1 MYENTER
8 PKTGKETLLKPL
20 KLELHNIP
28 KLIKKGI
35 KDATK
40 KINNS
45 SFSAL
50 NKYNKKINNNPP
62 SLNSTN
68 NETSLLI
75 NNQNYISK
83 INSFSQCH
91 NYFQIIPK
99 LKPKSPLLNKISKNN
114 KLISLK
120 RNKKIYN
127 DEIKVEKD
135 DLILA
140 ANKKNPSRLLASIIK
155 IINPDKTLFEKK
167 LKNYSDKN
175 INNIKWLN
183 LKKNN
188 INNKTMEQS
197 NEKNKTIMKIRNYRS
212 KTEKINGDKYGITYP
227 QKNKNITVTKMTE
240 SNFFESK
247 LNTEEQKEEINNMN
261 KSQYVRNY
269 ITIKIKK
276 KQYADAS
283 CDTNLDKLINKNNNT
298 ININNNKLNMINNTK
313 IEFDYNNYRNN
324 FNNSFFPKRILY
336 KNNKFFHKMYKKDAN
351 NLNISLQKSIN
362 CYNFNNIINLFD
374 KKISLENNSKINYL
388 NNFRNRSFKFYSSCN
403 NSNIGLIKREIFK
416 RENCF

>member
-1 MYENTER
+1 M
-8 PKTGKETLLKPL
+8 
-20 KLELHNIP
+20 
-28 KLIKKGI
+28 
-35 KDATK
+35 
-40 KINNS
+40 
-45 SFSAL
+45 
-50 NKYNKKINNNPP
+50 
-62 SLNSTN
+62 
-68 NETSLLI
+68 
-75 NNQNYISK
+75 
-83 INSFSQCH
+83 
-91 NYFQIIPK
+91 
-99 LKPKSPLLNKISKNN
+99 
-114 KLISLK
+114 
-120 RNKKIYN
+120 
-127 DEIKVEKD
+127 
-135 DLILA
+135 ILA

-175 INNIKWLN
+175 INNIKWIN

-212 KTEKINGDKYGITYP
+212 KTEKINGDKYGIIYP

-261 KSQYVRNY
+261 KSQYVGNY